1 MACILLVMALAPG
14 MPAVELRSLPLGYT
28 PEWKAGDG
36 SIDPFRFEWNESGF
50 MIRVLLIAGNKN
62 IRNFIRRELAKGG
75 HMVLEAADGQEALG
89 QFKDN
94 SPEALIIDIH
104 TKKKKALE
112 TFRQKAIASRLPV
125 IILTSKIPDVP
136 DVSNWN
142 PAVILDRWSRTPD
155 ILNVLEKLSVQKPA
169 RKQETLEK
177 TNASTTK
184 TP

>member
-1 MACILLVMALAPG
+1 VSGII
-14 MPAVELRSLPLGYT
+14 ERSLPFGYA
-28 PEWKAGDG
+28 PEWKAGGG
-36 SIDPFRFEWNESGF
+36 SIEPFRFEWSESGF

-62 IRNFIRRELAKGG
+62 IRNFIRRELSKGG

-125 IILTSKIPDVP
+125 IILTSKIPDEP

-155 ILNVLEKLSVQKPA
+155 ILSVLEKLSVQKTTK
-169 RKQETLEK
+169 KQDAQDK
-177 TNASTTK
+177 TSASTNK
-184 TP
+184 NS

>member
-1 MACILLVMALAPG
+1 M
-14 MPAVELRSLPLGYT
+14 
-28 PEWKAGDG
+28 
-36 SIDPFRFEWNESGF
+36 DPFRYEWNEGGF

-112 TFRQKAIASRLPV
+112 TFRQKAITSRLPV

-142 PAVILDRWSRTPD
+142 PAVILDRSSRTPD
-155 ILNVLEKLSVQKPA
+155 ILNVLEKLSAQKTA
-169 RKQETLEK
+169 KKQDAQEK
-177 TNASTTK
+177 TSVSTNQK
-184 TP
+184 T